1 VDTEQ
6 LERDLIRDEG
16 LRLKPYKDSVGIET
30 IGVGHNMVAKPLPAY
45 MQAKL
50 ERDGC
55 VTEHDAHV
63 LLEADIADCVR
74 LMDLNMPWWK
84 DMTEPR
90 QRALCNMC
98 FNLGIQGLLGF
109 NNTMRLMRQ
118 AQYDKAAANLAMSR
132 WATQVEPRATRIIAV
147 IKGE

>member
-30 IGVGHNMVAKPLPAY
+30 IGVGHNMQAKPLPAY

-50 ERDGC
+50 EKDGC
-55 VTEHDAHV
+55 ITEHDAHV
-63 LLEADIADCVR
+63 LLETDIAEHTKE
-74 LMDLNMPWWK
+74 LDLNMPWWN

-90 QRALCNMC
+90 QRALANMC

-109 NNTMRLMRQ
+109 YNTMKLMRLGE
-118 AQYDKAAANLAMSR
+118 YEKAAANLAMSK
-132 WATQVEPRATRIIAV
+132 WAKQVGPRAARIIAV

>member
-30 IGVGHNMVAKPLPAY
+30 IGVGHNMQAKPLPAY

-50 ERDGC
+50 EKDGC
-55 VTEHDAHV
+55 ITEHDAHA
-63 LLEADIADCVR
+63 LLETDIAEHVA
-74 LMDLNMPWWK
+74 LLDLNMPWWK
-84 DMTEPR
+84 DMSEPR

-98 FNLGIQGLLGF
+98 FNLGIQTLLGF
-109 NNTMRLMRQ
+109 YNTMKLMRLGE
-118 AQYDKAAANLAMSR
+118 YDKAAANLAMSK
-132 WATQVEPRATRIIAV
+132 WAKQVGPRATRIIAV